1 MEVGMVRAF
10 SLEHHIVRVSSLE
23 KWEVGKSSSEIL
35 VIISIT

>member
-10 SLEHHIVRVSSLE
+10 FLEHHIVRVSSLE
-23 KWEVGKSSSEIL
+23 RWEVGKSPSEIP